1 MPKMVSQLA
10 QGNSFSRSA
19 DGGTLSDSATRSWK
33 VLLNSPDEAW
43 DINATIGVSIGDP
56 YSDALPIPCVSF
68 EARSD
73 GESRLVRIVTAQ
85 YRANPGGD
93 QDGQDPGTYSP
104 DVRPANFST
113 STSLYEAPAWR
124 WKRWDTGFEDSDW
137 KPVANVVGDLV
148 DGVSRLEPITT
159 IRITQFSEVPGTVF
173 SKYCGHINKE
183 TMSLGTF
190 LTCDPHTVMFRGVE
204 ATPHLETYGNTLY
217 RGFMNS
223 YEFAYRQNFFGD
235 QMYGW
240 DRAEP
245 LSGFNVK
252 AFNPANAGDDKDPY
266 AQPLKYEDYKLVK
279 PLALPGEVNAGD
291 KVRAMVR
298 ITNLGN
304 KEISQN
310 PSAQPVPLN
319 VDGTP
324 RKNTAD
330 PPVIVWRY
338 QVQPELDLTAT
349 LKLRLNI

>member
-1 MPKMVSQLA
+1 MPRMVSQLA

-43 DINATIGVSIGDP
+43 NINEACDVQIGDL
-56 YSDALPIPCVSF
+56 YSDTNPIPCISI
-68 EARSD
+68 EMRGD

-85 YRANPGGD
+85 FRASPGGD
-93 QDGQDPGTYSP
+93 PGGEDPKTYSP
-104 DVRPANFST
+104 DVRPASFST
-113 STSLYEAPAWR
+113 STSLYEAPAR
-124 WKRWDTGFEDSDW
+124 SWKRWDVGFPDSDW
-137 KPVANVVGDLV
+137 RPVTNVVGDLV

-159 IRITQFSEVPGTVF
+159 IRITQFSVVPGTVF

-204 ATPHLETYGNTLY
+204 AAPHLETFGNTLY

-223 YEFAYRQNFFGD
+223 YEFAYRQNFVGNVA
-235 QMYGW
+235 YGW
-240 DRAEP
+240 DRGEP

-252 AFNPANAGDDKDPY
+252 AFNPANAGNDKDPY
-266 AQPLKYEDYKLVK
+266 AQPLKYVEYKLVE
-279 PLALPGEVNAGD
+279 PLSLPDKVNAGD

-304 KEISQN
+304 GVISQN
-310 PSAQPVPLN
+310 QSAQPVPLN

-324 RKNTAD
+324 RIATAE

-338 QVQPELDLTAT
+338 QVQPELDLTKT
-349 LKLRLNI
+349 MKLRLGI